1 MKKIEG
7 FVLNGGMSS
16 RMGTA
21 KGVLQI
27 GEHTLTECA
36 ANALRA
42 VCGRVCIV
50 GGELILD
57 GVETVPDVSWKGRNE
72 KASIFGLRS
81 ALLHCSTK
89 YAAVLA
95 CDMPFV
101 TGEVLS
107 RLADDI
113 GVLEAGEADG
123 IIPSDKNDRLQPFCA
138 IYERDRCCAAVDRY
152 LRTGE
157 RTIRGLV
164 STLRKHRV
172 ENSNFAD
179 LENGENVFLNINTP
193 ADFDLAAGFWTKES
207 STKTV

>member
-27 GEHTLTECA
+27 GEHTLTEYA

-81 ALLHCSTK
+81 ALLHCSTR

-101 TGEVLS
+101 TGEVFE
-107 RLADDI
+107 RLAARI
-113 GVLEAGEADG
+113 GLLENGQSDV
-123 IIPSDKNDRLQPFCA
+123 IVPSDINGWLQPLCA
-138 IYERDRCCAAVDRY
+138 VYERDRARIVIEEY
-152 LRTGE
+152 LNTGE
-157 RTIRGLV
+157 LKLRGFV
-164 STLRKHRV
+164 SRLRAHAI
-172 ENSNFAD
+172 SSAIFAD
-179 LENGENVFLNINTP
+179 LENADHLFMNINTRE
-193 ADFDLAAGFWTKES
+193 DLAEAVR
-207 STKTV
+207 KTA